1 MTIKRTKTGHPA
13 ARAKRRLRPAAP
25 KVARVQSSDAGDIAS
40 KPMLLGNARVS
51 TVDQNLA
58 LQRDALTEAGCAK
71 IFTEQMSGAVTDR
84 PALHD
89 ALEFAR
95 SGDTL
100 IVWKLDRL
108 ARSMKQLIETVETLR
123 VRGIGFRSLT
133 EALDTTTAQGRLV
146 FHMFGA
152 LAEFERSLIRER
164 TQAGLGRRA
173 ARWPHGRPTAETHRR
188 RHRGRQGD
196 ARQSRHR
203 RDANRA
209 PPRRL
214 SRDALSVHPRRTN
227 REYPGRLRGAL
238 PKDQT
243 PPD

>member
-1 MTIKRTKTGHPA
+1 
-13 ARAKRRLRPAAP
+13 
-25 KVARVQSSDAGDIAS
+25 
-40 KPMLLGNARVS
+40 MLIGYARVS

-123 VRGIGFRSLT
+123 LKGIGFRSLT

-164 TQAGLGRRA
+164 TQAGLAA
-173 ARWPHGRPTAETHRR
+173 ARRLGRTGGRPPKLTDDDIEAAKAMLANPDIAVTQIAQRLGVSSATLYRYIPAARTA
-188 RHRGRQGD
+188 
-196 ARQSRHR
+196 
-203 RDANRA
+203 N
-209 PPRRL
+209 
-214 SRDALSVHPRRTN
+214 N
-227 REYPGRLRGAL
+227 PGV
-238 PKDQT
+238 
-243 PPD
+243 